1 MRKDQT
7 NWPVMTFAV
16 LSILG
21 LVIILVN
28 STQSQKLFPRTNL
41 ITVNAAVTPSQDRTT
56 SLAPPQIS
64 NKNPISTIDRMLTA
78 SNGAKSTPPETAS
91 NPTGVL
97 ESFMSPKAML
107 ASAIDQIRN
116 STAKNDNLN
125 KGTSAAAG
133 NATLSIINPGI
144 ILLSHQIIP
153 PKDFMP
159 VYDSMPYQITDGQLF
174 AKLPCDTDSKPP
186 LQILVGQLLEL
197 KPALL
202 NSISALSHPGY
213 MCMYHSNL
221 TSTNYHTV
229 VPTNNSTSKEPKV
242 DNTRSKGSNF
252 TITYIELF
260 NPSDYRVVLPNTASI
275 SISANQIMP
284 LEKSPY
290 ASVVGGA
297 NQTSTP
303 TNQTS
308 TPTNQTSTPTNQTS
322 TPTNQTSTPTNR
334 TAIQNVP
341 NHLTRTGISPTI
353 AFVYNAWNP
362 YLKQKTYLPIAPL
375 VNQTILSNSKC
386 AIHAFW
392 QSPSEEQSDLEELKE
407 YLLVTNN
414 NDGNTPMR
422 LYMCG
427 GAPIP

>member
-1 MRKDQT
+1 
-7 NWPVMTFAV
+7 
-16 LSILG
+16 
-21 LVIILVN
+21 
-28 STQSQKLFPRTNL
+28 
-41 ITVNAAVTPSQDRTT
+41 
-56 SLAPPQIS
+56 
-64 NKNPISTIDRMLTA
+64 
-78 SNGAKSTPPETAS
+78 
-91 NPTGVL
+91 
-97 ESFMSPKAML
+97 MSPKAML

-116 STAKNDNLN
+116 STASKDNTN
-125 KGTSAAAG
+125 KETSTAAR

-159 VYDSMPYQITDGQLF
+159 LYDSMPYQIMDGQLF
-174 AKLPCDTDSKPP
+174 AKLPCDTNSKPP
-186 LQILVGQLLEL
+186 LQILVGRLLEL

-202 NSISALSHPGY
+202 DSIPALSHPGY

-221 TSTNYHTV
+221 TSTNYDTMV
-229 VPTNNSTSKEPKV
+229 TTANSTSKEPKV
-242 DNTRSKGSNF
+242 DNTKARSSNF

-275 SISANQIMP
+275 SISANQVMP

-290 ASVVGGA
+290 ASAARGV
-297 NQTSTP
+297 NQTSQP

-308 TPTNQTSTPTNQTS
+308 QPTNQTSQPTNQTS
-322 TPTNQTSTPTNR
+322 QPTNQTSQPTNQ
-334 TAIQNVP
+334 TAIQNAP
-341 NHLTRTGISPTI
+341 NQLTRTGISPTI

-414 NDGNTPMR
+414 SDGNTPMR